1 MTEGGAVSGPT
12 LVVIGNFDGL
22 HRGHRAVLASA
33 VSEAESN
40 GLQPVVLTFD
50 PHPAVVLRG
59 AEPQVLTSPRRRI
72 ELIVRKFPNVR
83 VVVEPFTRELSLLS
97 AREFVEQ
104 LLCRRLNVRAVV
116 VGGNFRFGK
125 GREGDVARLQSLGR
139 ELGFSA
145 RAHELVSDEAGAYSS
160 SRARQAV
167 LAGDLVEVER
177 VLGRPH
183 SLSGVVIRGDGR
195 GKTIGVPTANLG
207 EIPELRPA
215 RGVYACVVDRIG
227 SDGTA
232 SMLARGV
239 CNIGVRP
246 TLDAGASVE
255 VHLFDFDED
264 LYGARLRVH
273 FIERLRDEQ
282 RFSGLEELV
291 AQIKRD
297 IERAKASLAGATPN
311 PQANG
316 AWF

>member
-1 MTEGGAVSGPT
+1 MTEGAAFSGPT

-22 HRGHRAVLASA
+22 HKGHRAVLASA
-33 VSEAESN
+33 VSEAEAKS
-40 GLQPVVLTFD
+40 LQPVVLTFD

-59 AEPQVLTSPRRRI
+59 AEPQVLTSPRRRS
-72 ELIVRKFPNVR
+72 ELIAREFPGVR
-83 VVVEPFTRELSLLS
+83 VVIEPFTRELSLLT

-104 LLCRRLNVRAVV
+104 LLRQRLAVKAVV
-116 VGGNFRFGK
+116 VGSNFRFGK
-125 GREGDVARLQSLGR
+125 GREGDVALLARLGE

-145 RAHELVSDEAGAYSS
+145 RSHDLVSDDAGAYSS
-160 SRARQAV
+160 SRARKAIE
-167 LAGDLVEVER
+167 AGDLAEVER

-183 SLSGVVIRGDGR
+183 ALSGVVIRGDGR

-207 EIPELRPA
+207 EIPELHPA

-232 SMLARGV
+232 AALARGV
-239 CNIGVRP
+239 ANIGVRP

-264 LYGARLRVH
+264 FYGARIRVH

-282 RFSGLEELV
+282 RFAGIEELV
-291 AQIKRD
+291 EQIRRD
-297 IERAKASLAGATPN
+297 IDRAKLRLESMLPDPKAS
-311 PQANG
+311 G
-316 AWF
+316 AWY